1 MPGPAFR
8 RESRCD
14 RIEGAGGPARRL
26 GAILSLSLLLVPH
39 AAPAQTIEDL
49 STLSIEEL
57 GAIKVT
63 SISKRPEP
71 LSDAAAAVY
80 VITAEDIRRSGATSL
95 PEALRL
101 APNLEVA
108 RLNTAGY
115 TVTARG
121 FNSPESSNKLQVM
134 VDGRSVYSPVAST
147 VFWEGVNVPLSEIER
162 IEVVSGPGGTLWGA
176 NAVNGVVNVIT
187 RSAGDST
194 GGFAE
199 VGAGSGERNGTLR
212 YGVKAA
218 DGAMALRGYLTGFD
232 RRSSFAVTRGDAS
245 TDAFDGS
252 QAGFRLDGKTGDGA
266 AGGAASYTLQGDLYR
281 NHTEWLDTTLHG
293 GNLLGRWTHK
303 LGDGSSVQLQAY
315 YDQQN
320 RDYLV
325 ATDRVQTFDVQ
336 AQHNVALGSRHQLVW
351 GAQYRVWQSA
361 FRSLVAFGFP
371 DEDKTISLGSLFAQD
386 EVTLAPKL
394 KLTVGLKA
402 EYNSYSGFD
411 LLPNLRL
418 AWRLSDAHMLW
429 TAVSR
434 SVRTPSRIDRELSGG
449 GILAPS
455 PDFQSERLTAYEVGY
470 RGQPTANSRVAL
482 SAFYNVYDDLRTTS
496 MTGGGLPIMLR
507 NDMEGSTY
515 GVEGWG
521 SYGLTSWWTLHAG
534 ANWLHKSLRL
544 KPGANDLSRFQAA
557 GQDPAYQLQLRSRM
571 NLTPEVEFDATLRRV
586 GRVAVSNVPAYTEAD
601 LHLGWHVTPALELS
615 LFGQNL
621 LHARH
626 LEAYDPSNNAPR
638 AIGRSI
644 YARLR
649 VGF

>member
-1 MPGPAFR
+1 MPWPDTR
-8 RESRCD
+8 RESRCHRLESD
-14 RIEGAGGPARRL
+14 TGPARRL
-26 GAILSLSLLLVPH
+26 AAALALSLILLPS
-39 AAPAQTIEDL
+39 AAPAQTVEDL

-57 GAIKVT
+57 GSLKVT
-63 SISKRPEP
+63 SISRRPEP
-71 LSDAAAAVY
+71 LSDAAASVY

-108 RLNTAGY
+108 RLNTAAY
-115 TVTARG
+115 TITARG

-187 RSAGDST
+187 KSAGDGLGPDSR

-199 VGAGSGERNGTLR
+199 IGYGSGERNGTLR
-212 YGVKAA
+212 YGARA
-218 DGAMALRGYLTGFD
+218 EGMALRGYLTGFD
-232 RRSSFAVTRGDAS
+232 RRSSHAATPGDAS
-245 TDAFDGS
+245 TDGFDGS
-252 QAGFRLDGKTGDGA
+252 QAGFRLDGTAG
-266 AGGAASYTLQGDLYR
+266 GGAASYTLQGDLYR

-293 GNLLGRWTHK
+293 GNLLGRWTHR
-303 LGDGSSVQLQAY
+303 LGDGSSVQVQTY

-320 RDYLV
+320 RDYQV
-325 ATDRVQTFDVQ
+325 ATDRLQTIDIQ
-336 AQHNVALGSRHQLVW
+336 AQHNVALGTRHQLVW
-351 GAQYRVWQSA
+351 GAQYRAWQST
-361 FRSLVAFGFP
+361 FRSRVAFGFP
-371 DEDKTISLGSLFAQD
+371 EDEATISLGSLFAQD
-386 EVTLAPKL
+386 EVTLAPRL
-394 KLTVGLKA
+394 KLTAGMKV

-411 LLPNLRL
+411 ILPNLRL
-418 AWRLSDAHMLW
+418 AWRLSDAHLLW

-434 SVRTPSRIDRELSGG
+434 SVRTPSRVDRELSGG
-449 GILAPS
+449 GFLAPS
-455 PDFQSERLTAYEVGY
+455 PDFRSERLTAYEVGY
-470 RGQPTANSRVAL
+470 RGQPTANSQVAL

-496 MTGGGLPIMLR
+496 LTNGSLPVMLR
-507 NDMEGSTY
+507 NDMEGNTY

-534 ANWLHKSLRL
+534 ANWLHKNLRL
-544 KPGANDLSRFQAA
+544 KSGTTDLSDFQAA
-557 GQDPAYQLQLRSRM
+557 GQDPAYQVQLRSRM

-586 GRVAVSNVPAYTEAD
+586 GRIAVSNVPAYTEAD
-601 LHLGWHVTPALELS
+601 LHLGWHVTPSLELS

-638 AIGRSI
+638 AIGRSV
-644 YARLR
+644 YTRLR

>member
-1 MPGPAFR
+1 MPWSATR
-8 RESRCD
+8 RDSRC
-14 RIEGAGGPARRL
+14 RRSERAGHPARWL
-26 GAILSLSLLLVPH
+26 AVALSLALIPH
-39 AAPAQTIEDL
+39 AAPAQTVEDL

-57 GAIKVT
+57 GSIKVT

-71 LSDAAAAVY
+71 LSDAAASVY

-115 TVTARG
+115 AVTARG
-121 FNSPESSNKLQVM
+121 FNSPESANKLQVM
-134 VDGRSVYSPVAST
+134 IDGRSVYSPVAST
-147 VFWEGVNVPLSEIER
+147 VFWEAVNVPLSEIER

-187 RSAGDST
+187 RSAKDSQ

-199 VGAGSGERNGTLR
+199 IGAGSGERNGTLR
-212 YGVKAA
+212 YGVTAGGEGGNA
-218 DGAMALRGYLTGFD
+218 QMALRGYLTGFD
-232 RRSSFAVTRGDAS
+232 RRSSHAVTPGDRT

-252 QAGFRLDGKTGDGA
+252 QAGFRLDGTA

-281 NHTEWLDTTLHG
+281 NHTDWLDTTLHG
-293 GNLLGRWTHK
+293 GNLLGRWTYK
-303 LGDGSSVQLQAY
+303 LNGGSSVQLQAY

-325 ATDRVQTFDVQ
+325 ATDRLQTFDVQ
-336 AQHNVALGSRHQLVW
+336 AQHNVALGTRHQLVW
-351 GAQYRVWQSA
+351 GGQYRVWRSA

-371 DEDKTISLGSLFAQD
+371 DEDATISLGSLFAQD

-394 KLTVGLKA
+394 KLTVGMKA

-418 AWRLSDAHMLW
+418 AWKLSDAHMLW

-434 SVRTPSRIDRELSGG
+434 SVRTPSRIDRELSGA

-455 PDFQSERLTAYEVGY
+455 PDFRSERLTAYEVGY

-496 MTGGGLPIMLR
+496 LTNGGLPVMLR
-507 NDMEGSTY
+507 NEMEGSTY

-544 KPGANDLSRFQAA
+544 KPGATDLSGFQAA
-557 GQDPAYQLQLRSRM
+557 GQDPAYQVQLRSRT
-571 NLTPEVEFDATLRRV
+571 NLTPDVEFDATLRRV

-601 LHLGWHVTPALELS
+601 LHLGWQVTPALDLS
-615 LFGQNL
+615 LFGRNL

>member
-1 MPGPAFR
+1 MPWPALR
-8 RESRCD
+8 RKSRCE
-14 RIEGAGGPARRL
+14 RTGGTGGPARRL
-26 GAILSLSLLLVPH
+26 GALLTASLALAPH
-39 AAPAQTIEDL
+39 AAPAQTVEDL
-49 STLSIEEL
+49 STLSLEEL
-57 GAIKVT
+57 GTIKVT
-63 SISKRPEP
+63 SISKRPER

-115 TVTARG
+115 SVSARG
-121 FNSPESSNKLQVM
+121 FNSPEAANKLQVM

-147 VFWEGVNVPLSEIER
+147 VFWEAINVPLSEIER

-187 RSAGDST
+187 RPAADSQ

-199 VGAGSGERNGTLR
+199 IGAGSGERNGTLR

-218 DGAMALRGYLTGFD
+218 DGGLALRGYLTGFD
-232 RRSSFAVTRGDAS
+232 RRSSFAAVPGDVT

-252 QAGFRLDGKTGDGA
+252 QAGFRLDGVA
-266 AGGAASYTLQGDLYR
+266 AGGAASYTLQGDLFH
-281 NHTEWLDTTLHG
+281 NHTEWLDTSLHG
-293 GNLLGRWTHK
+293 GNLLGRWTHR
-303 LGDGSSVQLQAY
+303 LDDGSSVQLQAY
-315 YDQQN
+315 YDQQT
-320 RDYLV
+320 RDYAV
-325 ATDRVQTFDVQ
+325 ATDRLETVDVQ
-336 AQHNVALGSRHQLVW
+336 AQHNLALGSRHQLVW

-361 FRSLVAFGFP
+361 FRSRVSLGFP
-371 DEDKTISLGSLFAQD
+371 EDDATISLGSLFAQD

-394 KLTVGLKA
+394 KLTVGMKA

-411 LLPNLRL
+411 ILPNLRL
-418 AWRLSDAHMLW
+418 AWRLSDDHLLW

-434 SVRTPSRIDRELSGG
+434 SVRTPSRVDRELSGA

-455 PDFQSERLTAYEVGY
+455 PDFQSERLVAYEVGY
-470 RGQPTANSRVAL
+470 RGRPVANSRVAL

-496 MTGGGLPIMLR
+496 LTDGGLPIMLR
-507 NDMEGSTY
+507 NDMEGNTY
-515 GVEGWG
+515 GIEGWG

-534 ANWLHKSLRL
+534 ANWLHKNLRL
-544 KPGANDLSRFQAA
+544 KPGASDLSNFQAA
-557 GQDPAYQLQLRSRM
+557 GQDPAYQLQLRSQM

-601 LHLGWHVTPALELS
+601 LHLGWHVTPSLELS

-626 LEAYDPSNNAPR
+626 LEAYDPSSTTPR
-638 AIGRSI
+638 AIGRSV
-644 YARLR
+644 YARMR
-649 VGF
+649 AGF

>member
-1 MPGPAFR
+1 MEA
-8 RESRCD
+8 
-14 RIEGAGGPARRL
+14 AGGPVRRL
-26 GAILSLSLLLVPH
+26 GAVLWLLLAPQ
-39 AAPAQTIEDL
+39 AAPAQTVEDL

-63 SISKRPEP
+63 SISRRPEP

-147 VFWEGVNVPLSEIER
+147 VFWEAVNVPLSEIER

-199 VGAGSGERNGTLR
+199 IGAGSGERNGTLR
-212 YGVKAA
+212 HGVKTA
-218 DGAMALRGYLTGFD
+218 DGKMALRGYLTGFD

-252 QAGFRLDGKTGDGA
+252 QAGFRLDGTV

-303 LGDGSSVQLQAY
+303 LGDGSSVQLQTY

-394 KLTVGLKA
+394 KLTVGMKA
-402 EYNSYSGFD
+402 EHNSYSGFD

-434 SVRTPSRIDRELSGG
+434 SVRTPSRVDRELSGG

-455 PDFQSERLTAYEVGY
+455 PDFRSERLTAYEIGY

-496 MTGGGLPIMLR
+496 LTNGGLPIMLR

-521 SYGLTSWWTLHAG
+521 SYGVAGWWTLQAG

-544 KPGANDLSRFQAA
+544 KPGANDLSNFQAA

-586 GRVAVSNVPAYTEAD
+586 GRIAVSNVPAYTEAD

-615 LFGQNL
+615 LFGRNL

-626 LEAYDPSNNAPR
+626 LEAYDPSNTTPR
-638 AIGRSI
+638 AIGRSV
-644 YARLR
+644 YARMR

>member
-1 MPGPAFR
+1 MPWSATR
-8 RESRCD
+8 RGSRSHRPERSGD
-14 RIEGAGGPARRL
+14 PARWL
-26 GAILSLSLLLVPH
+26 AAALSLALIPH
-39 AAPAQTIEDL
+39 AAAAQTVEDL

-71 LSDAAAAVY
+71 LSDAAASVY

-108 RLNTAGY
+108 RLNAASY

-121 FNSPESSNKLQVM
+121 FNSPESANKLQVM
-134 VDGRSVYSPVAST
+134 IDGRSVYSPVAST
-147 VFWEGVNVPLSEIER
+147 VFWEAVNVPLSEIER

-187 RSAGDST
+187 RSAGASQ

-199 VGAGSGERNGTLR
+199 AGAGSGERNGTLR
-212 YGVKAA
+212 YGVKTG
-218 DGAMALRGYLTGFD
+218 DGQMALRGYLTGFD
-232 RRSSFAVTRGDAS
+232 RRSSHAVTPGDRS

-252 QAGFRLDGKTGDGA
+252 QAGFRMDGAA

-281 NHTEWLDTTLHG
+281 NHTDWLDTTLHG

-303 LGDGSSVQLQAY
+303 LDGGSSVQLQVY

-325 ATDRVQTFDVQ
+325 ATDRLQTFDVQ
-336 AQHNVALGSRHQLVW
+336 AQHNVALGTRHQLVW
-351 GAQYRVWQSA
+351 GAQYRVWRSS

-371 DEDKTISLGSLFAQD
+371 DEDTTISLGSLFAQD

-394 KLTVGLKA
+394 KLTVGMKA
-402 EYNSYSGFD
+402 EHNSYSGFD

-429 TAVSR
+429 TAISR
-434 SVRTPSRIDRELSGG
+434 SVRTPSRVDRELSGA

-455 PDFQSERLTAYEVGY
+455 PDFRSERLTAYEIGY
-470 RGQPTANSRVAL
+470 RGQPTAKSRVDL

-496 MTGGGLPIMLR
+496 LTNGGLPIMLR

-534 ANWLHKSLRL
+534 ANWLHKNLRL
-544 KPGANDLSRFQAA
+544 KPGATDLSKFQSA

-586 GRVAVSNVPAYTEAD
+586 GRVAVSTVPAYTEAD
-601 LHLGWHVTPALELS
+601 LHLGWQVTPALDLS
-615 LFGQNL
+615 LFGRNL

>member
-1 MPGPAFR
+1 MA
-8 RESRCD
+8 
-14 RIEGAGGPARRL
+14 AA
-26 GAILSLSLLLVPH
+26 LSLALIPH
-39 AAPAQTIEDL
+39 AAPAQTVEDL

-71 LSDAAAAVY
+71 LNDAAASVF

-108 RLNTAGY
+108 QLNSAAY

-121 FNSPESSNKLQVM
+121 FNSPESANKLQVM
-134 VDGRSVYSPVAST
+134 IDGRSVYSPVAST
-147 VFWEGVNVPLSEIER
+147 VFWEAVNVPLSEIER

-187 RSAGDST
+187 KTAGASQ

-212 YGVKAA
+212 YGVKAG
-218 DGAMALRGYLTGFD
+218 DGQMALRGYLTGFD
-232 RRSSFAVTRGDAS
+232 RRSSHAVTPGDGS

-252 QAGFRLDGKTGDGA
+252 QAGFRMDGTA
-266 AGGAASYTLQGDLYR
+266 ADGAASYTLQGDLYR
-281 NHTEWLDTTLHG
+281 NHTDWLDTTLHG

-303 LGDGSSVQLQAY
+303 LDGGSSVQLQAY

-325 ATDRVQTFDVQ
+325 ATDRLQTFDVQ
-336 AQHNVALGSRHQLVW
+336 AQHNVALGTRHQLVW
-351 GAQYRVWQSA
+351 GAQYRVWRSS

-371 DEDKTISLGSLFAQD
+371 DEETTISLGSLFAQD

-394 KLTVGLKA
+394 KLTVGMKA
-402 EYNSYSGFD
+402 EHNSYSGFD

-418 AWRLSDAHMLW
+418 AWRLSDSHMLW

-434 SVRTPSRIDRELSGG
+434 SVRTPSRVDRELSGA

-455 PDFQSERLTAYEVGY
+455 PDFRSERLTAYEIGY
-470 RGQPTANSRVAL
+470 RGQPTANSRLAL

-496 MTGGGLPIMLR
+496 LTNGGLPIMLR

-515 GVEGWG
+515 GIEGWG
-521 SYGLTSWWTLHAG
+521 GYGLTSWWTLHAG
-534 ANWLHKSLRL
+534 ANWLHKNLRL
-544 KPGANDLSRFQAA
+544 KPGATDLSKFQSA

-601 LHLGWHVTPALELS
+601 LHLGWQVTPALDLS
-615 LFGQNL
+615 LFGRNL

>member
-1 MPGPAFR
+1 MALSVP
-8 RESRCD
+8 
-14 RIEGAGGPARRL
+14 L
-26 GAILSLSLLLVPH
+26 ILLAD
-39 AAPAQTIEDL
+39 AAPAQTVEDL

-57 GAIKVT
+57 GSIKVT

-71 LSDAAAAVY
+71 LSDAAAAVF

-108 RLNTAGY
+108 RLNAAAY

-121 FNSPESSNKLQVM
+121 FNSPESANKLQVM

-147 VFWEGVNVPLSEIER
+147 VFWEAVNVPLSEIER

-187 RSAGDST
+187 KPATDSQ

-199 VGAGSGERNGTLR
+199 AGYGSGERAGTLR
-212 YGVKAA
+212 YGVKAG
-218 DGAMALRGYLTGFD
+218 DGARGAKGDGMALRGYLTGFD
-232 RRSSFAVTRGDAS
+232 RRSSHTVTPGDTS
-245 TDAFDGS
+245 TDGFDGS
-252 QAGFRLDGKTGDGA
+252 QAGFRFDGT
-266 AGGAASYTLQGDLYR
+266 AGGGKASYTLQGDLYR

-293 GNLLGRWTHK
+293 GNLLGRWTHR
-303 LGDGSSVQLQAY
+303 LGDGSSVQVQAY

-320 RDYLV
+320 RDYQV
-325 ATDRVQTFDVQ
+325 ATDRLQTADVQ
-336 AQHNVALGSRHQLVW
+336 AQHNVALGTRHQLVW
-351 GAQYRVWQSA
+351 GAQYRVWQST
-361 FRSLVAFGFP
+361 FRSLVGLGFP
-371 DEDKTISLGSLFAQD
+371 EEDATISLGSLFAQD
-386 EVTLAPKL
+386 EVTLAPRL
-394 KLTVGLKA
+394 KLTVGMKA

-411 LLPNLRL
+411 ILPNLRL

-434 SVRTPSRIDRELSGG
+434 SVRTPSRVDRELSGL

-455 PDFQSERLTAYEVGY
+455 PDFRSERLTAYEIGY
-470 RGQPTANSRVAL
+470 RGQPVANSRVAL

-496 MTGGGLPIMLR
+496 LTNGGLPVMLR

-521 SYGLTSWWTLHAG
+521 SYGLTGWWTLHAG
-534 ANWLHKSLRL
+534 ANWMHKNLRL
-544 KPGANDLSRFQAA
+544 KPGTTDLSDFQSA

-586 GRVAVSNVPAYTEAD
+586 GRIAVSGVPAYTEAD
-601 LHLGWHVTPALELS
+601 LHLGWQVTPSLEVS

-626 LEAYDPSNNAPR
+626 LEAYDPANTMPR
-638 AIGRSI
+638 AIGRSV
-644 YARLR
+644 YTRLR